1 MVQKFKGQTLTLKK
15 CVRNILSVYNSANL
29 ETINENWYIEAN
41 QFAQSLAIKYDVSL
55 QIACGIIAALSPL
68 KSWTENKL
76 IADNFLKN
84 GKGKH
89 TKLFVDK
96 ATQIKN
102 SNSDVET
109 IALILNGNK
118 IISFFVNILEP
129 LQQNFVTIDRHALS
143 IILGRNILEREAVGI
158 TYNQYQFF
166 VNCYNVA
173 GLKAKIS
180 PVLMQSITWVTWR
193 QNKKAKENMDV
204 PF

>member
-1 MVQKFKGQTLTLKK
+1 MIQKFKGQTLTLKK
-15 CVRNILSVYNSANL
+15 CVKNILSVYNSSNL
-29 ETINENWYIEAN
+29 ETSNENWYIEAN
-41 QFAQSLAIKYDVSL
+41 QFAKSLAIKYDVSL
-55 QIACGIIAALSPL
+55 PIACGIIAALSPL

-76 IADNFLKN
+76 IADSFLKN

-89 TKLFVDK
+89 IKLFVDK

-143 IILGRNILEREAVGI
+143 IILGRNILERESVGI

-166 VNCYNVA
+166 VNCYNIA

-193 QNKKAKENMDV
+193 QNKKTKDNIDV

>member
-1 MVQKFKGQTLTLKK
+1 MIQKFKGQTLTLKT
-15 CVRNILSVYNSANL
+15 CVKNILSVYNSANL
-29 ETINENWYIEAN
+29 ETSNENWYIEAN
-41 QFAQSLAIKYDVSL
+41 RFAQSLATKYNVKLS
-55 QIACGIIAALSPL
+55 IACGVIASLSPL
-68 KSWTENKL
+68 KSWTENKI
-76 IADNFLKN
+76 IADSFLKN

-96 ATQIKN
+96 ANQIKL
-102 SNSDVET
+102 SNGDAET

-129 LQQNFVTIDRHALS
+129 LQENFVTIDRHALS
-143 IILGRNILEREAVGI
+143 IILGRNIIENEGVGI

-166 VNCYNVA
+166 VSCYNVA

-180 PVLMQSITWVTWR
+180 PVLMQSITWVAWR
-193 QNKKAKENMDV
+193 QNKKTKDNIDV